1 MRHYGGLWL
10 EEDISVELA
19 KLKTDPDKRLALKIQ
34 INFRNI
40 VLESKCDKILFYMSF
55 GGKVRPVDE
64 LIENLIKVINWTK
77 RICNTPFEEPTDIP
91 LLLSK
96 SSQLKKQKA
105 KFCEKA
111 KQQKERDLQPPPCK
125 KYCSMPKRKKTNKK
139 QMKSKI

>member
-1 MRHYGGLWL
+1 
-10 EEDISVELA
+10 
-19 KLKTDPDKRLALKIQ
+19 
-34 INFRNI
+34 
-40 VLESKCDKILFYMSF
+40 MSF

-139 QMKSKI
+139 QMKSKIQGLCSIWLIGIAVKHTGSKIFVSG